1 MSAETASVAQP
12 VCYNQ
17 CIAMP
22 STETDR
28 SKLTVEEIANRF
40 RGEMVPLG
48 GKFAYFT
55 AMPVAEED
63 LKQYLDDP
71 IAALPPA
78 ICSILPKVGV
88 ILVPYLEKANGK
100 GDLVSYERPSENR
113 HMVASRFLTDAAA
126 TLVFAIKD
134 EEVSDYH
141 YCFYNSIASLVA
153 HGWPADKQESFF
165 RVLREELNSE
175 VHGEVDE
182 KSWHLKQAL
191 MRRQTNTRRETKA
204 FREYA
209 LQSFEDTLTL
219 YLHGICCDIDVE
231 TGPRQMPSRY
241 LRKRLEVLHSLFP
254 PPEGYAVFPEE
265 LKRK

>member
-1 MSAETASVAQP
+1 
-12 VCYNQ
+12 
-17 CIAMP
+17 MP
-22 STETDR
+22 STETDH
-28 SKLTVEEIANRF
+28 SKLSVEELANRC

-48 GKFAYFT
+48 SKFGYFT
-55 AMPVAEED
+55 AVPVAEED

-78 ICSILPKVGV
+78 ICESLPPVGV
-88 ILVPYLEKANGK
+88 ILVPYLEKGNGK
-100 GDLVSYERPSENR
+100 EGDLVSYEKPQESR
-113 HMVASRFLTDAAA
+113 HMVASRFVSDAGT

-134 EEVSDYH
+134 EDVSDYH
-141 YCFYNSIASLVA
+141 YCFYNALAALVA
-153 HGWPADKQESFF
+153 RGWPPEAQESFF
-165 RVLREELNSE
+165 RILREELSSE

-182 KSWHLKQAL
+182 KSWHLKQGL
-191 MRRQTNTRRETKA
+191 LRRQTNIRRETKL

-209 LQSFEDTLTL
+209 AQSFEDTLTL

-241 LRKRLEVLHSLFP
+241 LRKRLELLHSFFP
-254 PPEGYAVFPEE
+254 PPEGYAVFPED

>member
-1 MSAETASVAQP
+1 
-12 VCYNQ
+12 
-17 CIAMP
+17 MP

-28 SKLTVEEIANRF
+28 SKLTVEELANRF
-40 RGEMVPLG
+40 RGEMIPLG

-63 LKQYLDDP
+63 LKQYLQDP
-71 IAALPPA
+71 IAALPPGISEA
-78 ICSILPKVGV
+78 LPKVGLL
-88 ILVPYLEKANGK
+88 LVPYLEKGNGK
-100 GDLVSYERPSENR
+100 GSDTVIYEKPHENR
-113 HMVASRFLTDAAA
+113 HMVASRYVAEDTA

-141 YCFYNSIASLVA
+141 YCFYNAIASLVA
-153 HGWPADKQESFF
+153 AHWAPDTQESFF
-165 RVLREELNSE
+165 RVLREELSSE

-182 KSWHLKQAL
+182 KSWHLKQGML
-191 MRRQTNTRRETKA
+191 RRQTNIRRETKL

-209 LQSFEDTLTL
+209 SQSFEDTLTL

-241 LRKRLEVLHSLFP
+241 LRKRLELLHSLYP

-265 LKRK
+265 LKRR

>member
-1 MSAETASVAQP
+1 
-12 VCYNQ
+12 
-17 CIAMP
+17 MP

-28 SKLTVEEIANRF
+28 SKLTVEELANRF
-40 RGEMVPLG
+40 RGELVPLG

-71 IAALPPA
+71 IAALPA
-78 ICSILPKVGV
+78 GIAETLPRVAV
-88 ILVPYLEKANGK
+88 ILVPYLEKGNGK
-100 GDLVSYERPSENR
+100 EGDLVVYERPHESR
-113 HMVASRFLTDAAA
+113 HMVASRYVTEGEA

-134 EEVSDYH
+134 EDVSDYH
-141 YCFYNSIASLVA
+141 YCFYNAISSLVVRRCTPDA
-153 HGWPADKQESFF
+153 QESFS

-191 MRRQTNTRRETKA
+191 LRRQTNIRRETKL

-209 LQSFEDTLTL
+209 AQSLEDTLTL

-241 LRKRLEVLHSLFP
+241 LRKRLELLHSLYP

>member
-1 MSAETASVAQP
+1 
-12 VCYNQ
+12 
-17 CIAMP
+17 MP

-48 GKFAYFT
+48 SKFSYFT

-63 LKQYLDDP
+63 LKQYLDEP
-71 IAALPPA
+71 IAALPA
-78 ICSILPKVGV
+78 AVCEILPPVGI

-100 GDLVSYERPSENR
+100 EGDLVCYEKPHENR
-113 HMVASRFLTDAAA
+113 HMVASRSVTDEAA

-134 EEVSDYH
+134 EDVSDYH
-141 YCFYNSIASLVA
+141 YCFYNAIASLVVG
-153 HGWPADKQESFF
+153 HWTPDTQESFF
-165 RVLREELNSE
+165 RVLREELSSE

-191 MRRQTNTRRETKA
+191 LRRQTNTRRETKL

-209 LQSFEDTLTL
+209 AQSFEDTLTL

-241 LRKRLEVLHSLFP
+241 LRKRLELLHSLFP
-254 PPEGYAVFPEE
+254 PPDGYAVFPDE
-265 LKRK
+265 LKRR

>member
-1 MSAETASVAQP
+1 
-12 VCYNQ
+12 
-17 CIAMP
+17 MP
-22 STETDR
+22 STEADR
-28 SKLTVEEIANRF
+28 SKLTVEDLANRF
-40 RGEMVPLG
+40 RGEMVPINSR
-48 GKFAYFT
+48 FSYFT

-71 IAALPPA
+71 IAALPTA
-78 ICSILPKVGV
+78 IGEILPPVGV
-88 ILVPYLEKANGK
+88 ILVPYLERANGK
-100 GDLVSYERPSENR
+100 DGDFVSYEKPPENR
-113 HMVASRFLTDAAA
+113 HMVASRYITDQTA

-134 EEVSDYH
+134 EDVSDYH
-141 YCFYNSIASLVA
+141 YCFYNAVASLVA
-153 HGWPADKQESFF
+153 RSWPSETQESFF
-165 RVLREELNSE
+165 RVLREELSSE

-182 KSWHLKQAL
+182 KSWHLKQSL
-191 MRRQTNTRRETKA
+191 LRRQANARRETKL

-241 LRKRLEVLHSLFP
+241 LRKRLELLHSLFP